1 MILLRDFL
9 ANRDVRRFSS
19 PNPGVNRVC
28 IKESVLMADS
38 QPLDEFTIDKVHW
51 KSWAQSMQIG
61 MRNKV
66 LTKMTMTFHFPDT
79 GVERSLSFVPSFAC
93 MKEVHASIPVDDDDK
108 VMEFNDYHLDYK
120 TAVEQKIQ
128 HRKAKSA
135 QHKVN
140 SSLCSS
146 KPQNALRLEDSS
158 GVAARSL
165 GVVASGF
172 HTFPHQNNK
181 YKRPTTLKLSILLV
195 PTALPANALSQS
207 TSKPQNALR
216 LEDCPGGVARTS

>member
-1 MILLRDFL
+1 MRYGGSVVQ
-9 ANRDVRRFSS
+9 AWCEPCVHQ
-19 PNPGVNRVC
+19 
-28 IKESVLMADS
+28 SVLLMAES

-66 LTKMTMTFHFPDT
+66 LTKMTMTFNFPDT

-140 SSLCSS
+140 FRFTLCFET
-146 KPQNALRLEDSS
+146 PNLLNS
-158 GVAARSL
+158 GWKRPEGAAARER
-165 GVVASGF
+165 
-172 HTFPHQNNK
+172 K
-181 YKRPTTLKLSILLV
+181 ELLWV
-195 PTALPANALSQS
+195 
-207 TSKPQNALR
+207 
-216 LEDCPGGVARTS
+216 